1 MPKILY
7 GLAFRFAQE
16 VAYRKGYELDK
27 AKDGYL
33 LALHLIN
40 GRQAIRFFEELDE
53 VIDCLSTGQ
62 LMIDYFFVNHST
74 EIEEIE

>member
-16 VAYRKGYELDK
+16 VAYRKGYQLDE

-33 LALHLIN
+33 LALHLNN
-40 GRQAIRFFEELDE
+40 GRQAIRYFDQLDE
-53 VIDCLSTGQ
+53 VVDCLTTGQ

-74 EIEEIE
+74 AIECE